1 MERHN
6 RLYFYQFWSSKMIKY
21 EYIADKLYEAGL
33 KSGYIADYLGLGYK
47 DLKVLELRKREKT
60 EKSLRKEPSLY
71 KKFISCM
78 DLFDERV
85 KEFAKIIKAR
95 KIDYKKWDELFK
107 KYEITDNSLTKF
119 LLSQKYFYDFSN
131 DSDLFAVKDYLD
143 DICINEKI
151 KLSSNDIYF
160 LYGKFLK
167 KIFVDP
173 RKDIEFLLKN
183 GVSYYN
189 IAKLFNNSLSGV
201 NGRDFRTMTKT
212 FKRPEVKP
220 HKQKA
225 NEEAL
230 KKIITESKMNANIL
244 NAARLVKFFSK
255 RDANHIVQVLLY
267 NSADCPSTEVEKK
280 IELPLEM
287 LFKEGLCVLY
297 DNV

>member
-1 MERHN
+1 
-6 RLYFYQFWSSKMIKY
+6 MIKY

-71 KKFISCM
+71 KKFLYSI
-78 DLFDERV
+78 DLSDERV
-85 KEFAKIIKAR
+85 KEFVKIIKAR

>member
-1 MERHN
+1 
-6 RLYFYQFWSSKMIKY
+6 MIKY

-33 KSGYIADYLGLGYK
+33 KAGYIADYLSLGYK
-47 DLKVLELRKREKT
+47 DLKILELRKREKK
-60 EKSLRKEPSLY
+60 EKSLRKEPNLY
-71 KKFISCM
+71 KKFISSI
-78 DLFDERV
+78 DLSNERV

-143 DICINEKI
+143 DICINEKL

-230 KKIITESKMNANIL
+230 KKIITGSKMNANIV

-255 RDANHIVQVLLY
+255 RDANHIVQVLLN
-267 NSADCPSTEVEKK
+267 NSVDCPCTEVEKK
-280 IELPLEM
+280 IAIPIEM
-287 LFKEGLCVLY
+287 LFEEGLCVLY

>member
-1 MERHN
+1 
-6 RLYFYQFWSSKMIKY
+6 MIKY
-21 EYIADKLYEAGL
+21 EYIADKLYEVGL
-33 KSGYIADYLGLGYK
+33 KAGYIADYLDLGYK

-78 DLFDERV
+78 DLSDERT

-107 KYEITDNSLTKF
+107 KYKITDDSLTQF
-119 LLSQKYFYDFSN
+119 LLSQKYFYDFSK

-143 DICINEKI
+143 DVCKDEKL

-167 KIFVDP
+167 NIFVDP

-201 NGRDFRTMTKT
+201 SGRDFRTMTKT

-225 NEEAL
+225 NEEAI
-230 KKIITESKMNANIL
+230 KRIITGSKMNANIV
-244 NAARLVKFFSK
+244 NAVRLVKFFSK
-255 RDANHIVQVLLY
+255 RDANHIVQILLE
-267 NSADCPSTEVEKK
+267 NSFDCSSIEIEKK
-280 IELPLEM
+280 IRIPLDM
-287 LFKEGLCVLY
+287 LFKDGVCVLY
-297 DNV
+297 KNI

>member
-1 MERHN
+1 
-6 RLYFYQFWSSKMIKY
+6 MIKY

-143 DICINEKI
+143 DICINEKL

>member
-1 MERHN
+1 
-6 RLYFYQFWSSKMIKY
+6 MIKY

>member
-1 MERHN
+1 
-6 RLYFYQFWSSKMIKY
+6 MIKY

-33 KSGYIADYLGLGYK
+33 KAGYIADYLSLGYK
-47 DLKVLELRKREKT
+47 DLKILELRKREKK

-143 DICINEKI
+143 DICINEKL

-230 KKIITESKMNANIL
+230 KKIITGSKMNANIV

-255 RDANHIVQVLLY
+255 RDANHIVQVLLN
-267 NSADCPSTEVEKK
+267 NSVDCPCTEVEKK
-280 IELPLEM
+280 IAIPIEM
-287 LFKEGLCVLY
+287 LFEEGLCVLY

>member
-1 MERHN
+1 
-6 RLYFYQFWSSKMIKY
+6 MIKY

-33 KSGYIADYLGLGYK
+33 KVGYISDYLSLGYK

-143 DICINEKI
+143 DICRNEKL

-167 KIFVDP
+167 KIYVDP
-173 RKDIEFLLKN
+173 RKNIEFLLKN

-220 HKQKA
+220 HKKKA

-230 KKIITESKMNANIL
+230 KRIITESKMNANIV
-244 NAARLVKFFSK
+244 NAVRLVTFFSK
-255 RDANHIVQVLLY
+255 RDANHIVQVLLN
-267 NSADCPSTEVEKK
+267 NSVDCSSTEVEKK
-280 IELPLEM
+280 IAIPIDM
-287 LFKEGLCVLY
+287 LFKEGFCVLY

>member
-1 MERHN
+1 
-6 RLYFYQFWSSKMIKY
+6 MIKY

-167 KIFVDP
+167 KIYVDP

-230 KKIITESKMNANIL
+230 KKIITGSKMNANIL

-255 RDANHIVQVLLY
+255 RDANHIVQLLLD
-267 NSADCPSTEVEKK
+267 NSADCPTGTGVEKK
-280 IELPLEM
+280 IAIPIEM